1 MCSTLSLLCQTF
13 CYVLDLLLCTL
24 SNETTKMKLLNN
36 NSIIIMLFVFLIL
49 AFTKVSSSLEEEG
62 YSRNDFPPGFV
73 FGSGT
78 SAYQVEGAAE
88 EDGRTRSI
96 WDVFAHSGHSGGAT
110 GDVACD
116 QYHKYKEDVKLMV
129 DIGLDAYRFS
139 ISWSRLLPSGRGPV
153 NPKGLQY
160 YNNLI
165 DELITHGIEPHVTL
179 HHFDLPQ
186 VLEDEYG
193 GWLSRE
199 SVRDF
204 TAYADTC
211 YKEFGDRVLHWTT
224 INEINVFALGGYDQG
239 ITPPG
244 RCSLPFGLNCS
255 EGNSSTEPYT
265 AVHNMLLAHAS
276 ATNLYKKH
284 YQHKQQGSVGISIYT
299 YGATP
304 LTNSTEDKQATARL
318 NDFFI
323 GWVLHPLVFGDYP
336 ETMKTN
342 VGSRLPAFTEDE
354 SEQVKGAIDFV
365 GVINYMA
372 LYVKDNSSSVKQNLH
387 DFNIDMAVELT
398 LVGNTS
404 FSNEYANTPWSLEQV
419 LSYIKENYSNLPIY
433 IAENGQMSP
442 QSSSLEDTS
451 RIKYLSSHIE
461 AVLHSLRKGANVR
474 GYFQWS
480 LMDLYEIFGG
490 YNRSYGLYY
499 VDFKDPY
506 LKRYPKLSAHWFSS
520 FLGGTLH
527 HPSHASSSSAL

>member
-1 MCSTLSLLCQTF
+1 SSGRWRSWRRRRSLTMQWRWWRRVVDRWKRMRLSMSLTSRDVARINLNHFGFELLEKTNIEMSCCNLTLPPH
-13 CYVLDLLLCTL
+13 V
-24 SNETTKMKLLNN
+24 NETTEMKLVNN
-36 NSIIIMLFVFLIL
+36 NSLIILFLLLIL
-49 AFTKVSSSLEEEG
+49 AFTELSSLEEG
-62 YSRNDFPPGFV
+62 YSRDDFPPGFV

-96 WDVFAHSGHSGGAT
+96 WDVFAHAGHSGGAT

-129 DIGLDAYRFS
+129 EIGLDAYRFS
-139 ISWSRLLPSGRGPV
+139 ISW
-153 NPKGLQY
+153 
-160 YNNLI
+160 
-165 DELITHGIEPHVTL
+165 
-179 HHFDLPQ
+179 
-186 VLEDEYG
+186 
-193 GWLSRE
+193 
-199 SVRDF
+199 RDF

-211 YKEFGDRVLHWTT
+211 FKEFGDRVLHWTT
-224 INEINVFALGGYDQG
+224 INEANVFALGGYDQG
-239 ITPPG
+239 VTPPG

-255 EGNSSTEPYT
+255 EGNSPTEPYI

-276 ATNLYKKH
+276 ATNLYKKQ
-284 YQHKQQGSVGISIYT
+284 YQV
-299 YGATP
+299 
-304 LTNSTEDKQATARL
+304 LL
-318 NDFFI
+318 LFL
-323 GWVLHPLVFGDYP
+323 VLHPLVFGDYP
-336 ETMKTN
+336 ETMKTR

-354 SEQVKGAIDFV
+354 SDQVKGAIDFV

-372 LYVKDNSSSVKQNLH
+372 VYVKDNSSSLKQNLR

-404 FSNEYANTPWSLEQV
+404 FNNEFANTPWSLQQV
-419 LSYIKENYSNLPIY
+419 LLYIKENYGNPPIY
-433 IAENGQMSP
+433 IAENGQMTP

-480 LMDLYEIFGG
+480 LMDLYEVFGG
-490 YNRSYGLYY
+490 YNMSYGLYY

-506 LKRYPKLSAHWFSS
+506 LNRYPKLSAHWYSS
-520 FLGGTLH
+520 FLGGRLH
-527 HPSHASSSSAL
+527 HRSHALSSAI

>member
-1 MCSTLSLLCQTF
+1 
-13 CYVLDLLLCTL
+13 
-24 SNETTKMKLLNN
+24 MKLLNN
-36 NSIIIMLFVFLIL
+36 NSLIMLFVLLVL
-49 AFTKVSSSLEEEG
+49 AFTEVSSLEEG
-62 YSRNDFPPGFV
+62 YSRSDFPPGFV

-88 EDGRTRSI
+88 EEGRTRSI

-165 DELITHGIEPHVTL
+165 DELITHGYSLCILIFFISSYMAKMVFPTSLTKTGIQPHATL

-211 YKEFGDRVLHWTT
+211 FKEFGDRVLHWTT
-224 INEINVFALGGYDQG
+224 INELNVFALGGYDQG

-244 RCSLPFGLNCS
+244 RCSPPFGLNCS
-255 EGNSSTEPYT
+255 VGNSSTEPYI

-276 ATNLYKKH
+276 ATNLYKKQ
-284 YQHKQQGSVGISIYT
+284 YQQKQHGSVGISIYT

-336 ETMKTN
+336 ETMKAR

-372 LYVKDNSSSVKQNLH
+372 LYVKDNSSSLKQNLH
-387 DFNIDMAVELT
+387 DFSIDMAVELT
-398 LVGNTS
+398 LVGKTS
-404 FSNEYANTPWSLEQV
+404 FSNEVCHIFHSMRIHHGVCNKYCQVTPH
-419 LSYIKENYSNLPIY
+419 
-433 IAENGQMSP
+433 
-442 QSSSLEDTS
+442 SSSLEDTT

-480 LMDLYEIFGG
+480 LMDLYEIFGV
-490 YNRSYGLYY
+490 YNMSYGLYY

-527 HPSHASSSSAL
+527 HRSHALSSAI

>member
-1 MCSTLSLLCQTF
+1 FNFLRLYS
-13 CYVLDLLLCTL
+13 
-24 SNETTKMKLLNN
+24 SNETTEMKLLNN
-36 NSIIIMLFVFLIL
+36 NSLIILLLLLIL
-49 AFTKVSSSLEEEG
+49 AFTEVSSLEEG
-62 YSRNDFPPGFV
+62 YSRDDFPPGFV

-78 SAYQVEGAAE
+78 SAYQAEGAAE

-96 WDVFAHSGHSGGAT
+96 WDVFAHAGHSGGAT

-129 DIGLDAYRFS
+129 EIGLDAYRFS

-165 DELITHGIEPHVTL
+165 DELITHGIQPHVTL

-211 YKEFGDRVLHWTT
+211 FKEFGDRVLHWTT
-224 INEINVFALGGYDQG
+224 LNELNVFALGGYDQG
-239 ITPPG
+239 VTPPG
-244 RCSLPFGLNCS
+244 RCSLPFGLNCT
-255 EGNSSTEPYT
+255 EGNSSTEPYI

-276 ATNLYKKH
+276 ATNLYKKQ
-284 YQHKQQGSVGISIYT
+284 YQHKQHGSVGLSIYT
-299 YGATP
+299 YGAAP
-304 LTNSTEDKQATARL
+304 LN
-318 NDFFI
+318 
-323 GWVLHPLVFGDYP
+323 YP
-336 ETMKTN
+336 ETMKTR

-372 LYVKDNSSSVKQNLH
+372 LYIKDNSSSLKQSLH
-387 DFNIDMAVELT
+387 DFSIDMAVELT

-404 FSNEYANTPWSLEQV
+404 FNNEYANTPWSLQQV
-419 LSYIKENYSNLPIY
+419 LLYIKENYGNPPIY

-442 QSSSLEDTS
+442 QSSSFEDTS
-451 RIKYLSSHIE
+451 RIQYLSSHIE

-480 LMDLYEIFGG
+480 LMDLYEVFGG
-490 YNRSYGLYY
+490 YNMSYGLYY

-506 LKRYPKLSAHWFSS
+506 LNRYPKLSAHWYSS

-527 HPSHASSSSAL
+527 HRSHALSSAI